1 MGKWMMRGCNASQ
14 FGIGGNCGMANLLAD
29 TDEFAAGQA
38 GELELTLKI
47 LFRTSLQ
54 E

>member
-14 FGIGGNCGMANLLAD
+14 FGIGGNCAMVNLLAD
-29 TDEFAAGQA
+29 TDEFAAAQV
-38 GELELTLKI
+38 GELELPLKP